1 MPDRIAYLI
10 LKAVG
15 QQSEQLLRSRRLPAA
30 RRALLHFV
38 PLFAPRAL
46 QVQSTLS
53 LDRGQKPYVP
63 DTAIA

>member
-1 MPDRIAYLI
+1 MPERIAYRV
-10 LKAVG
+10 LKTVC

-30 RRALLHFV
+30 PRALLQFV
-38 PLFAPRAL
+38 PLFAPRAP

-63 DTAIA
+63 DAAIA